1 MAGLKD
7 IIGFKKQ
14 VETLKY
20 ALDTVNNPK
29 KYVDFGTALPKGLLI
44 YGESETGKTFMAE
57 SFLEACE
64 RQVFV
69 FEGGGDAEK
78 EIKRLFKRA
87 AKNAPSVIFFDDID
101 RFKEND
107 GYSEIF
113 ELIDKEICCMERGKC
128 FFVATAESFKDAPHR
143 LDSLDIIR
151 TELEEPD
158 YDDAVGLFKEFFKD
172 KPIAE
177 DFSVE
182 DFCHFVADRTYN
194 ELRRVYNNAALTAV
208 YEGSDTVTVTHLVKA
223 ELLSRDDDDELAEEF
238 DESSAYHEAGHAA
251 VHLLLGGEAACMVL
265 TCNNGG
271 YFREKGIKEENYEVL
286 ERRYVVG
293 MAGKACE
300 EIFKESCSIYCDT
313 DLERTAKAVESDLK
327 KLASKGFEFFNG
339 TELNSPAYNDLLAK
353 KVRCDL
359 KNYYDRARE
368 LIENNKPLITAFV
381 DALRVKFYL
390 LRSEIKKIYEDY
402 KSEYRD

>member
-1 MAGLKD
+1 M
-7 IIGFKKQ
+7 
-14 VETLKY
+14 
-20 ALDTVNNPK
+20 
-29 KYVDFGTALPKGLLI
+29 
-44 YGESETGKTFMAE
+44 
-57 SFLEACE
+57 
-64 RQVFV
+64 
-69 FEGGGDAEK
+69 
-78 EIKRLFKRA
+78 
-87 AKNAPSVIFFDDID
+87 
-101 RFKEND
+101 
-107 GYSEIF
+107 
-113 ELIDKEICCMERGKC
+113 
-128 FFVATAESFKDAPHR
+128 
-143 LDSLDIIR
+143 
-151 TELEEPD
+151 
-158 YDDAVGLFKEFFKD
+158 GLFKEFFKD

-402 KSEYRD
+402 KSEYSD